1 MNKIKGNIMKLKLTL
16 FLSAVL
22 LMLLVTGCADNNKI
36 NGAETTGAGN
46 DSSAAKITSNKYEAY
61 DLAEYVT
68 LGQYKGVQVAK
79 QDPTVTDKQYNDYIA
94 TVLSDNKSRVEVTDR
109 TAQQGDTLQIDYV
122 GTMTNIA
129 TPEGMTAKGQ
139 EIVIGAGS
147 FIPGFEEGLIGAKKG
162 DVVVISVTFPDPY
175 TSNQALAGQP
185 ATFTV
190 TVNAIYKDVTPEMT
204 DDFVKTISEYKTVD
218 EYKSSVMLKLYSDN
232 VAANRTTQMSELWKT
247 VMDSSTILKYPETE
261 TKAYNDEM
269 VKYYTDYAANN
280 GYASLE
286 AMLTAVYS
294 STVDKFNAQAVTYAQ
309 NSVAEEMALYSIVN
323 NENLYLTQAEYDT
336 AAAEYMTKYKYD
348 TVAALEAYYG
358 RDVLIRTILWDK
370 TLDYLLGLAV
380 IA

>member
-1 MNKIKGNIMKLKLTL
+1 MNKIKGNIMKLKLTAL

-36 NGAETTGAGN
+36 NGAETTGSS
-46 DSSAAKITSNKYEAY
+46 DSSAANLTSNKYETY

-68 LGQYKGVQVAK
+68 LSQYKGVQVAK
-79 QDPTVTDKQYNDYIA
+79 QDPTVTDQQYSDYIA
-94 TVLSDNKSRVEVTDR
+94 KILSDNKSRAEVTDR
-109 TAQQGDTLQIDYV
+109 VAQQGDTLQIDYT
-122 GTMTNIA
+122 GNMTNIA
-129 TPEGMTAKGQ
+129 TPDGMTAKGQ

-162 DVVVISVTFPDPY
+162 DVVALSVTFPDPY

-190 TVNAIYKDVTPEMT
+190 TVNAIYKDVTPEMN

-232 VAANRTTQMSELWKT
+232 VAANRTTQMSALWKT

-261 TKAYNDEM
+261 TKTYNDEM
-269 VKYYTDYAANN
+269 VKYYTDYATNN

-294 STVDKFNAQAVTYAQ
+294 TTLDAFNTQAVTYAQ
-309 NSVAEEMALYSIVN
+309 NSVAEEMVLYSIVN
-323 NENLYLTQAEYDT
+323 KENLFLTQEEYDT
-336 AAAEYMTKYKYD
+336 AAADYMTKYKYD
-348 TVAALEAYYG
+348 TVAALETYYG
-358 RDVLIRTILWDK
+358 RDVLIRSILWDK
-370 TLDYLLGLAV
+370 TLDYLLGQAV